1 MISINRY
8 VLLLLGLAVCACQSP
23 SGNSDTTVE
32 RLPNFI
38 VIFADDLGYADLSC
52 YGHPNIYTPRLDQMA
67 REGIRMTNWHSAAP
81 VCTPSRASLMT
92 GRYPIRVGMPGN
104 QGPDSKGGLSD
115 EERTLAQALK
125 TKGYKT
131 AAFGKWHLGS
141 TPGFFP
147 TDKGFDKYF
156 GLLYS
161 NDMIPPWVNTKR
173 PLHLYRND
181 QPMDEQP
188 VNQTTLTKRYT
199 EEAIR
204 FIQENKASPFFIYLP
219 HSMPH
224 LPIYAS
230 EDFTGKSK
238 GGDYG
243 DVIEEIDA
251 GVGQI
256 LDVLKEE
263 GLDEQTLVVFTSDN
277 GPWRNLPPRMYESEP
292 VEKWHVGTTGPFR
305 GAKATT
311 YEGGFRVPGI
321 MRWPGHIP
329 AGQVNYELVTTMDVH
344 TTILNLAEVA
354 PPDKP
359 LDGKDIWPLIT
370 EKTSSPHDYFYYFL
384 GRNLQGV
391 QNATWKLRIAPPAD
405 NWLSPELQTGDEPI
419 QLELFDLTNDPYEQF
434 DVAAQHPDMVN
445 LLKQKMDAMAEET
458 GAKLAAFDLN
468 SYDFER

>member
-1 MISINRY
+1 MLIKQLLWPVVVLVFLTGSCQQSQTAPIS
-8 VLLLLGLAVCACQSP
+8 
-23 SGNSDTTVE
+23 NS
-32 RLPNFI
+32 PNFI
-38 VIFADDLGYADLSC
+38 IIFADDLGYGDLSC
-52 YGHPNIYTPRLDQMA
+52 YGHPNIHTPRIDQMA

-104 QGPDSKGGLSD
+104 QGPDSEGGLSD
-115 EERTLAQALK
+115 RERTLAQALK

-131 AAFGKWHLGS
+131 AAIGKWHLGS
-141 TPGFFP
+141 TAGFFP
-147 TDKGFDKYF
+147 TDKGFDEYF

-161 NDMIPPWVNTKR
+161 NDMIPPWVNTER

-181 QPMDEQP
+181 QPTEEYP
-188 VNQTTLTKRYT
+188 VDQTTLTKRYT

-204 FIQENKASPFFIYLP
+204 FIRTNKESPFFIYLP

-230 EDFTGKSK
+230 KAFVGKSQ

-256 LDVLKEE
+256 LDVLKKE
-263 GLDEQTLVVFTSDN
+263 GLDQNTLVVFTSDN
-277 GPWRNLPPRMYESEP
+277 GPWRNLPPRMYESDP

-321 MRWPGHIP
+321 MRWPGKIP
-329 AGQVNYELVTTMDVH
+329 PGQVNFDLVTTMDVH
-344 TTILNLAEVA
+344 ATILELAKIEA
-354 PPDKP
+354 PELP
-359 LDGKDIWPLIT
+359 LDGKNIWPLMT
-370 EKTSSPHDYFYYFL
+370 ENKSSPHDYFFYFL

-391 QNATWKLRIAPPAD
+391 RDSIWKLRIAPPAD
-405 NWLSPELQTGDEPI
+405 NWLSPELQTGEEPI
-419 QLELFDLTNDPYEQF
+419 RMELFDLINDPYEQF
-434 DVAAQHPDMVN
+434 DVATQHPETVVR
-445 LLKQKMDAMAEET
+445 LKNKMEEMAKET
-458 GAKLAAFDLN
+458 GAKLAIFDVS